1 MLLRVVVLGDAVGG
15 EHGVL
20 EPAAAS
26 GLRGH
31 AEGNLR
37 FALLLEQFLHLCCG
51 DLGQLHARSSHPGP
65 PIIGEGS
72 AKPACAE
79 RSRSRLQAVSF
90 TLCGSAARRP
100 VGERDW
106 WNSM

>member
-1 MLLRVVVLGDAVGG
+1 MLLRVVLIGDAVGG

-37 FALLLEQFLHLCCG
+37 LALLLEKFLHLCCG
-51 DLGQLHARSSHPGP
+51 GLGQ
-65 PIIGEGS
+65 
-72 AKPACAE
+72 
-79 RSRSRLQAVSF
+79 
-90 TLCGSAARRP
+90 
-100 VGERDW
+100 D
-106 WNSM
+106 